1 VSQAAQLLESVRRA
15 DWVRRTG
22 RITRFIGLTV
32 ESQGP
37 DVRLGEICEI
47 HSRTGAAVT
56 SAEVV
61 GFAEGRV
68 LLMPYEDLVA
78 VSVGSEVVATG
89 ESAHVCAGPHLLGRI
104 IDGFGQPLDGKPLS
118 ATGVARRPL
127 HPAPINPLERGE
139 VCEVIETGVR
149 AIDTLLTIGRGQ
161 RIGIFSG
168 SGVGKSTVIGMLAR
182 AVQADVTVIALVG
195 ERGREVKAFVES
207 GLAAEARA
215 KSVVVAATSDQ
226 PALVRRRAAFLAT
239 AIAEHFRDAG
249 RDVCLVM
256 DSVTRVAMAQ
266 REIGLASGELPTARG
281 YTPSVFAL
289 LPRLLERGGARGAG
303 GSITAL
309 YTVLVEGDDLQD
321 PISDTVR
328 SILDGHIVLSRPVA
342 QRGRYPAIDVTQSIS
357 RLTSTIVPEADLR
370 TITDAVKALA
380 LYESSRDLIEV
391 GAYKPGTN
399 AAVDRAIR
407 LVPQIEQFM
416 AQRPEESEPRAAA
429 MARLRTILA
438 APASPPKEVRPS

>member
-1 VSQAAQLLESVRRA
+1 MSHAAQLLQAVRGA

-47 HSRTGAAVT
+47 HSRAGAAAT

-61 GFAEGRV
+61 GFSEGRV
-68 LLMPYEDLVA
+68 LLMPYEDLVG
-78 VSVGSEVVATG
+78 VSIGSEVVATG
-89 ESAHVCAGPHLLGRI
+89 ESAHVRAGPHLLGRI
-104 IDGFGQPLDGKPLS
+104 IDGFGLPLDGKPLVAGS
-118 ATGVARRPL
+118 AARRPIQ
-127 HPAPINPLERGE
+127 PAPINPLERGM
-139 VCEVIETGVR
+139 VRAVIETGVR

-168 SGVGKSTVIGMLAR
+168 SGVGKSTVMGMLAR
-182 AVQADVTVIALVG
+182 QVQADVTVIALVG
-195 ERGREVKAFVES
+195 ERGREVKAFVEA
-207 GLAAEARA
+207 GLSAEARA
-215 KSVVVAATSDQ
+215 KSVIVAATSDQ

-239 AIAEHFRDAG
+239 AIAEHFRDEG
-249 RDVCLVM
+249 LDVCLVM

-289 LPRLLERGGARGAG
+289 LPRLLERGGAREAG

-357 RLTSTIVPEADLR
+357 RLTSSVVPETDLR
-370 TITDAVKALA
+370 TIADAVKALA

-399 AAVDRAIR
+399 AAVDRAIK

-416 AQRPEESEPRAAA
+416 AQRPEESEARSAA
-429 MARLRTILA
+429 MARLRTILGG
-438 APASPPKEVRPS
+438 PASPREVRPS

>member
-1 VSQAAQLLESVRRA
+1 MSRAAHLLEAVRNA

-22 RITRFIGLTV
+22 RITRFVGLTV

-47 HSRTGAAVT
+47 HSRARGAAT

-61 GFAEGRV
+61 GFTEGRV
-68 LLMPYEDLVA
+68 LLMPYEELQGVGI
-78 VSVGSEVVATG
+78 GSEVIATG
-89 ESAHVCAGPHLLGRI
+89 ETAHVRPGQHMLGRV
-104 IDGFGQPLDGKPLS
+104 IDGFGLPLDGKPMPAGGS
-118 ATGVARRPL
+118 ARQPIHPVPL
-127 HPAPINPLERGE
+127 NPLDRGMVLE
-139 VCEVIETGVR
+139 VLETGIR

-168 SGVGKSTVIGMLAR
+168 SGVGKSTVMGMLAR
-182 AVQADVTVIALVG
+182 EVQADVTVIALVG
-195 ERGREVKAFVES
+195 ERGREVKTFVET
-207 GLAAEARA
+207 GLSAEARA

-239 AIAEHFRDAG
+239 AIAEHFRDQG
-249 RDVCLVM
+249 LHVCLMM

-289 LPRLLERGGARGAG
+289 LPRLLERGGVRGAG
-303 GSITAL
+303 GSLTAL
-309 YTVLVEGDDLQD
+309 YTVLVEGDDLTD

-328 SILDGHIVLSRPVA
+328 AILDGHIVLSRSVA

-357 RLTSTIVPEADLR
+357 RLTSSIVADADLR
-370 TITDAVKALA
+370 VIGDAVKALA
-380 LYESSRDLIEV
+380 LYETSRDLIEV
-391 GAYKPGTN
+391 GAYKAGTN
-399 AAVDRAIR
+399 SGVDRAIK
-407 LVPQIEQFM
+407 LVPEIEQFL
-416 AQRPEESEPRAAA
+416 AQRPQESERRGPA
-429 MARLRTILA
+429 MARLRAILA
-438 APASPPKEVRPS
+438 GQKAAS